1 MTNKPKLTAIL
12 SNQKVID
19 WLLGGDP
26 AIRWQVHRDLLESLP
41 AVSESERQK
50 IAIEGW
56 GKQLLALQN
65 DKGLWANGLYTPK
78 WTSTTYTMLLLWR
91 LGLPQDNPQCRKA
104 AKILLEKGFNWD
116 SGINYSR
123 SIDYGEQCVTGM
135 ILALCS
141 YFRIDDPRVDRLAEF
156 LKARQMPD
164 GGWNCQSPRGATHS
178 SLHTTII
185 VLESLF
191 EYSKFRKTT
200 EFQKFQQHAWEFI
213 LKHRL
218 FRSQRTGAI
227 IKDQFLRFSFPPRW
241 HYDIL
246 RALDYWQQNRL
257 PYDLRLD
264 DALEIL
270 IKKRLKDGTWPLQQ
284 RYPGRT
290 YFEMETVGQPQPA
303 SPKSLLGLAGSRWNT
318 LRALR
323 VLKWRQKVKH
333 RGKNEV

>member
-1 MTNKPKLTAIL
+1 MENKPKLTTIL

-19 WLLGGDP
+19 WLLSGDP
-26 AIRWQVHRDLLESLP
+26 AIRWQAHRDLLESPP

-50 IAIEGW
+50 ITIEGW

-91 LGLPQDNPQCRKA
+91 LGLPPNNPQCRNA

-116 SGINYSR
+116 GGINFSR

-135 ILALCS
+135 ILTLCS

-156 LKARQMPD
+156 LKAGQMPD

-191 EYSKFRKTT
+191 EYSKFRATT
-200 EFQKFQQHAWEFI
+200 ELQKFQQQAWEFI
-213 LKHRL
+213 LRHRL
-218 FRSQRTGAI
+218 FRSHRTGEI

-246 RALDYWQQNRL
+246 RALDYWQQCCL
-257 PYDLRLD
+257 PYDPRLD

-290 YFEMETVGQPQPA
+290 YFEMETVGQPQSA
-303 SPKSLLGLAGSRWNT
+303 LDHTGGLAGSRWNT

-323 VLKWRQKVKH
+323 TLKWLQKAKP
-333 RGKNEV
+333 RGGDEV